1 MIAQD
6 FLYNFRL
13 RLQHY
18 GRIVV
23 FSEDIL
29 RRDFPAGELAICWKI
44 LRLSAK
50 HGITGRPS
58 VKFGLPECG
67 FLPVF

>member
-6 FLYNFRL
+6 FLYDFRL

-23 FSEDIL
+23 IL

-44 LRLSAK
+44 PRLSAK

-58 VKFGLPECG
+58 PAKFGLPECG